1 MIKAG
6 GLYVLG
12 TERHESRRIDNQ
24 LRGRSGRQGDP
35 GESRFYLSL
44 GDELMRR
51 FNGAA
56 LESLLTRLNLPDDV
70 PIEAK
75 MVTRA
80 IKSAQTQVEQQ
91 NFEVRKN
98 VLKYDEVMNQQR
110 KVIYAERRRILEG
123 ENLQQQVKDMLTD
136 VITATLTVR
145 PSKATPRTGT
155 STRCGRR

>member
-1 MIKAG
+1 MAKEEAAAEAKEVIEAG

-51 FNGAA
+51 FNGETLEA
-56 LESLLTRLNLPDDV
+56 LLNRLQLPDDV

-75 MVTRA
+75 MVSRA

-110 KVIYAERRRILEG
+110 MVIYDERRRILQG
-123 ENLQQQVKDMLTD
+123 GNLPGGAHKLF
-136 VITATLTVR
+136 
-145 PSKATPRTGT
+145 S
-155 STRCGRR
+155 

>member
-1 MIKAG
+1 WRAAYAHALEDPKAQVKAEADEVCEFG

-51 FNGAA
+51 FNASMV
-56 LESLLTRLNLPDDV
+56 EVVMTRLKVPDDV
-70 PIEAK
+70 PIEHK

-80 IKSAQTQVEQQ
+80 IRSAQTQVEQQ
-91 NFEVRKN
+91 NFEIRKN
-98 VLKYDEVMNQQR
+98 
-110 KVIYAERRRILEG
+110 
-123 ENLQQQVKDMLTD
+123 
-136 VITATLTVR
+136 
-145 PSKATPRTGT
+145 
-155 STRCGRR
+155 